1 MTRSRPT
8 VHGQKLISAS
18 SLPHTRGPPYC
29 HGVARCPTKRRL
41 VIDLVSLTTFIIF
54 HRSVLWKR
62 VKRVEIGMEWRE
74 LESIFREFFSSF
86 CMQHSST
93 SVCDFSSFFSK
104 EKEKKEKDLLGIRV
118 LIHVVSSLLNSR
130 SNVWHTSGLIA
141 TESEAERWKIH
152 RCTSFLFFFLLFS
165 SFLFFFFF
173 APVVRAIACKAAIR
187 AFNLH
192 ALFLLTNG

>member
-1 MTRSRPT
+1 
-8 VHGQKLISAS
+8 
-18 SLPHTRGPPYC
+18 
-29 HGVARCPTKRRL
+29 
-41 VIDLVSLTTFIIF
+41 
-54 HRSVLWKR
+54 
-62 VKRVEIGMEWRE
+62 
-74 LESIFREFFSSF
+74 
-86 CMQHSST
+86 MQHSST